1 MKSPVLAFLTVSIA
15 FGADLRV
22 VPGDEL
28 RTAFADYLTANAQA
42 HIRARAA
49 EVASLDTPA
58 KVRARQAFIRKWLID
73 AMGGFPEKTPLN
85 PRITGRLQRDGYRV
99 ELLVFESMPKFYVTA
114 NVYVP
119 TGPGP
124 FPAIVGTA
132 GHSVTGK
139 AIGTYQQAWIGLVKR
154 GFVVLAFDPPGQ
166 GERLEYFDPKLKRST
181 VGVGTSEHNMAGLQ
195 CLLTGTT
202 FARYETWDGIRAL
215 DYLLTRADVDPKRVG
230 VAGNSGGGTQSAYL
244 AAVEPRLA
252 ASAISCYMTNW
263 EQLWASP
270 GPQDS
275 EQNFPGFLS
284 SGLNF
289 GDFMMAFAPRPVMML
304 TATRD
309 YFPIAGG
316 HATYAEV
323 KRVFGVMDAE
333 VRAGF
338 YEHDS
343 EHGWNQP
350 RREATTRWM
359 MKWLQGKDDDARE
372 AAVQSE
378 PELLLNVTPTG
389 QVATSF
395 GGETVR
401 SINAALARSLFAK
414 RTAAGITDPAKL
426 RALIARTLNLPARS
440 RPASA
445 EEKGSVT
452 EDGLNAFKFLIGTE
466 PGIRIPALL
475 WGSSSSPG
483 KRPAAIYINPKGKA
497 ADPGAIRKLVD
508 AGKLVL
514 SIDPR
519 GWGESAPPPRTRDY
533 SAEWQ
538 MAQRALLIG
547 KPLAA
552 MQTFDALRAFD
563 WLLTLPEVD
572 ASRIGVV
579 GTGAGGVVALF
590 AAAVEPRIA
599 SAEVSDSLESYMRLA
614 EADTH
619 AMPIGLVIPGVLKHF
634 DLPDV
639 ARAIAPRPLRIERP
653 SDGSRTP

>member
-1 MKSPVLAFLTVSIA
+1 MKAPVLALVTVSIA
-15 FGADLRV
+15 LGADLRV

-28 RTAFADYLTANAQA
+28 RTEFADYLTANAQA

-49 EVASLDTPA
+49 EVAGLDTPA

-85 PRITGRLQRDGYRV
+85 PRITGRLQRDGYRI

-119 TGPGP
+119 TGAPGP

-181 VGVGTSEHNMAGLQ
+181 VGVGTTEHNMAGLQ

-215 DYLLTRADVDPKRVG
+215 DYLLTRADVDPKRIG

-263 EQLWASP
+263 EQLWATP
-270 GPQDS
+270 GPQDA

-284 SGLNF
+284 AGLNF
-289 GDFMMAFAPRPVMML
+289 GDFMIAFAPRPVMML
-304 TATRD
+304 TGTRD

-338 YEHDS
+338 FEHDS

-359 MKWLQGKDDDARE
+359 MKWLQGKDDEARE
-372 AAVQSE
+372 AASQPE
-378 PELLLNVTPTG
+378 PELLLNATPTG
-389 QVATSF
+389 QVATSL

-414 RTAAGITDPAKL
+414 RTAAGISDPEKL
-426 RALIARTLNLPARS
+426 RALIARTLNLPPRS
-440 RPASA
+440 LPPSA

-452 EDGLNAFKFLIGTE
+452 EDGLHASKFLIGTE
-466 PGIRIPALL
+466 PGVRIPALL
-475 WGSSSSPG
+475 WGSASSPG
-483 KRPAAIYINPKGKA
+483 KRPAVLYINPKGKM

-552 MQTFDALRAFD
+552 MQTFDVLRAFD
-563 WLLTLPEVD
+563 WFLTLPEVD

-599 SAEVSDSLESYMRLA
+599 SAEVSDTLESYLRLA

-619 AMPIGLVIPGVLKHF
+619 TMPIGLVIPGVLKQF

-639 ARAIAPRPLRIERP
+639 ARAIAPRPLRKF
-653 SDGSRTP
+653 